1 MTPVQVK
8 VFTFIQERIENTQ
21 VSPTMEEIAVVMGVK
36 SKSNVCRVIDALV
49 RDGYIVRGAA
59 RSARSLRLAND
70 NLRHVS
76 TSALM
81 AELERRGVILG

>member
-8 VFTFIQERIENTQ
+8 VFTFIQERIESTR
-21 VSPTMEEIAVVMGVK
+21 VCPTLEEIAAVMGVK
-36 SKSNVCRVIDALV
+36 SKSNVCRVIDRLV

-59 RSARSLRLAND
+59 KSARNLRLAND
-70 NLRHVS
+70 NLCRVS

-81 AELERRGVILG
+81 AELERRGVRLG